1 MTAIRIIAAFCAAL
15 AFAAADAHADSRI
28 RTRTYAENAVYSLT
42 GHFGFQTIIEFNDDE
57 IIENVAIGDSV
68 SWQVTPN
75 RRGDVI
81 ILKPIAAA
89 PPTNMTVVT
98 SLRHYFFELS
108 AKSAADAKPGE
119 MIYVLRFS
127 YPGEKQAAQAAVA
140 ENAAFVPEKIETPED
155 RATNRE
161 YSYAGSR
168 EIVPSLVF
176 DDGSATYFRWPEG
189 APTPAVFLISGDDKE
204 SVINHGYEAGFIV
217 VDRVAPEFSLK
228 HGEFETRIYNDAF
241 TPIDPGPDAPQMRP
255 KKRGF
260 FGKVFGGDEEN
271 G

>member
-1 MTAIRIIAAFCAAL
+1 MNTARIIAAVCAMW
-15 AFAAADAHADSRI
+15 AFVATAHADSRI
-28 RTRTYAENAVYSLT
+28 RTRAYAENAVYSLT
-42 GHFGFQTIIEFNDDE
+42 GHFGFQTVIEFNDDE

-81 ILKPIAAA
+81 ILKPISEA

-98 SLRHYFFELS
+98 SLRHYFFELN
-108 AKSAADAKPGE
+108 AKSAADAKPGD

-127 YPGEKQAAQAAVA
+127 YPKDKQAAQAA
-140 ENAAFVPEKIETPED
+140 AAQAASFLEEKIETPED
-155 RATNRE
+155 RAKNRQ
-161 YSYAGSR
+161 YSYSGAR

-176 DDGSATYFRWPEG
+176 DDGKATYFRWAEG
-189 APTPAVFLISGDDKE
+189 APTPAIFLISRDDKE

-217 VDRVAPEFSLK
+217 VDRVAPEFSLR
-228 HGEFETRIYNDAF
+228 HGDFETRIYNDGF
-241 TPIDPGPDAPQMRP
+241 TPIDPGPDAPQLRP

-260 FGKVFGGDEEN
+260 FGKVFGGDGEN

>member
-1 MTAIRIIAAFCAAL
+1 MRAPRIITLCIAAL
-15 AFAAADAHADSRI
+15 AFAASQAHADSRI
-28 RTRTYAENAVYSLT
+28 RTRSYAENTVYSLT
-42 GHFGFQTIIEFNDDE
+42 GHFGFQTVIEFNDDE
-57 IIENVAIGDSV
+57 IIENVAIGDSI

-98 SLRHYFFELS
+98 SLRHYFFELN
-108 AKSAADAKPGE
+108 ARSAAEAKPGD
-119 MIYVLRFS
+119 MVYVLRFT
-127 YPGEKQAAQAAVA
+127 YPGGKKAAQAAAAEAVA
-140 ENAAFVPEKIETPED
+140 YVTEKAETPED

-161 YSYAGSR
+161 YSYSGSR

-176 DDGSATYFRWPEG
+176 DDGRATYFRWPEG
-189 APTPAVFLISGDDKE
+189 APTPAVFLIGGGGKE
-204 SVINHGYEAGFIV
+204 SIVNHGYEAGFIV
-217 VDRVAPEFSLK
+217 VDRVAQEFSLR
-228 HGEFETRIYNDAF
+228 HGDFETRIYNDAF
-241 TPIDPGPDAPQMRP
+241 TPIDPGPDAPLLRP

-260 FGKVFGGDEEN
+260 FGKVFGGGEN